1 MAVTVGIL
9 YPGSSAEDDFPRLAR
24 HLGPDVRLPVHHTV
38 MVEDAHRADALL
50 DWGRADRL
58 AEGAAALAPHSPDA
72 VVWAC
77 TSGSFVYGWAGAHE
91 QASGLSDAAGVP
103 ASSTSLAFARAAQAL
118 GVRRVG
124 IVATYPDDVTE
135 LFVRFLTDAG
145 LDVVRTASHDIY
157 TAAEVGT
164 LGRGQVL
171 AMAAAG
177 DHADAEAL
185 LMPDTA
191 LHTADHLDALELH
204 VGKPVL
210 TANQVSAWEGLR
222 LAGQRHSHDLR
233 DDGHGHRLYDRLYD
247 RPYDRPYVRLGALFR
262 ASTSAREATP

>member
-9 YPGSSAEDDFPRLAR
+9 YPGYSAQDDFPRLAEL
-24 HLGPDVRLPVHHTV
+24 LGPDVRLPVHHTV

-72 VVWAC
+72 VVWTC
-77 TSGSFVYGWAGAHE
+77 TSGSFVYGWEGAHG
-91 QASGLSDAAGVP
+91 QAASLAEAAGVP
-103 ASSTSLAFARAAQAL
+103 ASSTSLAFARAAGAL

-124 IVATYPDDVTE
+124 IVATYPDDVTD

-145 LDVVRTASHDIY
+145 LEVVHAASHDIY
-157 TAAEVGT
+157 TATEVGT
-164 LGRGQVL
+164 LGFEHVL
-171 AMAAAG
+171 AMAAGG
-177 DHADAEAL
+177 DHDDADAL

-191 LHTADHLDALELH
+191 LHTADHLDALEEH

-222 LAGQRHSHDLR
+222 LLGHDL
-233 DDGHGHRLYDRLYD
+233 
-247 RPYDRPYVRLGALFR
+247 PYDRLGALFR
-262 ASTSAREATP
+262 APTTRIRETTP